1 MSSSPSL
8 PRLCA
13 LLLAAAPVSLHAQGP
28 AHQPASSP
36 GSAPPPAVGLP
47 AATPA
52 PAGPVTLSPAEAEAQ
67 KCEDKIASVQRDILG
82 KYDDQL
88 AEMQL
93 ALQKT
98 ADLEGALNVRTER
111 QRLKT
116 EQMLSE
122 KDYVTEPKALRTLQ
136 LATVTKMRELISTLV
151 QESVPRLIEF
161 KKALTVAGKLDE
173 AVNVRAAIE
182 RLQDTHVPITRAN
195 SSTVI
200 PAESLLLAYSGD
212 RARAD
217 KTYKGQKIVVRGV
230 LGGYRQDPAD
240 AKNYQ
245 LFITGSTSSGW
256 VQCTLASAD
265 FRFREDKT
273 AFGVITFVIT
283 TKDGEGTSRLQKGQV
298 VEVRGVCG
306 GLDEVV
312 RLDRCELPK

>member
-1 MSSSPSL
+1 MSSFSPSL

-13 LLLAAAPVSLHAQGP
+13 LILAFAPAPLFAQGP
-28 AHQPASSP
+28 APASASA
-36 GSAPPPAVGLP
+36 SAPPPAAPVAP
-47 AATPA
+47 AAPL
-52 PAGPVTLSPAEAEAQ
+52 TLSPAEAEAQ
-67 KCEDKIASVQRDILG
+67 KCEDKIASVQRDVLG

-88 AEMQL
+88 GDLQL
-93 ALQKT
+93 ALQKA
-98 ADLEGALNVRTER
+98 ADLEGALTVRAER

-122 KDYVTEPKALRTLQ
+122 KDYVTEPKAMRALQ
-136 LATVTKMRELISTLV
+136 LATVTKLRELVSSLV
-151 QESVPRLIEF
+151 QETVPRLVEF

-182 RLQDTHVPITRAN
+182 RLQDTHVPIARAN
-195 SSTVI
+195 SSTVV
-200 PAESLLLAYSGD
+200 PAETLLLAYAGD
-212 RARAD
+212 RARSD
-217 KTYKGQKIVVRGV
+217 KTYKGQKIIVRGI

-245 LFITGSTSSGW
+245 LFLTGNTGSGW
-256 VQCTLASAD
+256 VQCTLNYSD
-265 FRFREDKT
+265 FRFREDKN

-283 TKDGEGTSRLQKGQV
+283 TKDGEGTARLQKGQV
-298 VEVRGVCG
+298 VEVRGICG